1 MAYVFFAVCLSRCLD
16 HQGGVPPMPPGPH
29 APTNPSTEG
38 FHVAPGE
45 EFGGLLLGAL
55 GKHVGAK
62 DAQLKI
68 ETGSDGE
75 GRVC

>member
-1 MAYVFFAVCLSRCLD
+1 MAYVLFNRLPFQMFGSP
-16 HQGGVPPMPPGPH
+16 QGVPPPMPPH
-29 APTNPSTEG
+29 AGQPLPEG

-45 EFGGLLLGAL
+45 EFGGLLVRAL

-62 DAQLKI
+62 DARLRI
-68 ETGSDGE
+68 ESQRSRE